1 MADASALKFLKSV
14 RLLAGLPEDR
24 LQELAGLLKPETH
37 ADGAAVFEEGGPG
50 DSLYFVSSGH
60 VRIAKK
66 IPAEDGRTDY
76 KELAV
81 VGPGGCFGEMALV
94 ESVRRS
100 ADAIASGETALL
112 RLGRAEFE
120 AWLRKKADPLLAM
133 QLFTGIVEV
142 VSANLRRSSNELT
155 LLFDLSQL
163 LLEPFRSPKDLLD
176 KVLRRLRRYLEGD
189 WRAGAYVY
197 NEFNDEMALVDA
209 EGPFQ
214 AEGLG
219 FGMAPSGNAWAGDS
233 VYQVVFPGRQRAM
246 GFLVFHWPA
255 PLEPEEKNEKARTL
269 TTVGRLVAAALE
281 NLAYRTDEELRS
293 RLKANIQS
301 GTF

>member
-1 MADASALKFLKSV
+1 MSDESALQFLKSV

-24 LQELAGLLKPETH
+24 LRELARLLRPEAR
-37 ADGAAVFEEGGPG
+37 ADGEVVFEEGGPG

-66 IPAEDGRTDY
+66 IPSEDGRSDY

-100 ADAIASGETALL
+100 ADAIASGETVLL

-120 AWLRKKADPLLAM
+120 SWLKGKADPLLAM
-133 QLFTGIVEV
+133 QLFTGVVEV

-163 LLEPFRSPKDLLD
+163 LLEPFRSPRDLLD
-176 KVLRRLRRYLEGD
+176 KVLRRLRRYLEGG
-189 WRAGAYVY
+189 WRAAAYVY
-197 NEFNDEMALVDA
+197 NEFNDEMELVDV

-214 AEGLG
+214 ADGLG
-219 FGMAPSGNAWAGDS
+219 FGMDPAGNAWSGES
-233 VYQVVFPGRQRAM
+233 VYQVVFPGRRRAM
-246 GFLVFHWPA
+246 GFLVFHWPE
-255 PLEPEEKNEKARTL
+255 PLGPEERNEKARTL